1 MSYYSQ
7 RPPRLLMSYMSPY
20 VALRLMCQS
29 RLPVS
34 YFLQCRVHL
43 LMFSNLPV
51 SFAPPMFITS
61 AYICPIFL
69 PCPLHLSVSSTSV
82 YVIYV
87 SLCSP
92 PTYPPI
98 SSMSPISTSS
108 SHVHQVSYTHHVFY
122 ALFLPM
128 SSTSLYVFCVCLCS
142 LPIDTSIY
150 VLVAPSSNPRTQVLY
165 VSHTRHVCL
174 CSLFLPMPPTYL
186 NVLYASQCSL
196 TTDALMSSWSRVPP
210 VSRFRRFLQT
220 RGQTVVPRIVF
231 SARVSAFPPPLQKE
245 REGERPHGT

>member
-1 MSYYSQ
+1 MYPCLLRLLCPPRLPMSYYSQ

-128 SSTSLYVFCVCLCS
+128 SSTSLCLLR
-142 LPIDTSIY
+142 LPMFSSDRHLYICPCISQFQPAYPGPLRLPYSTRLPMLS
-150 VLVAPSSNPRTQVLY
+150 VSPHAPY
-165 VSHTRHVCL
+165 VS
-174 CSLFLPMPPTYL
+174 
-186 NVLYASQCSL
+186 
-196 TTDALMSSWSRVPP
+196 
-210 VSRFRRFLQT
+210 
-220 RGQTVVPRIVF
+220 
-231 SARVSAFPPPLQKE
+231 
-245 REGERPHGT
+245 